1 MKRRRNKSKLAAF
14 TIIEL
19 IVVMLLTT
27 VIATL
32 SYLAINNTQ
41 QQYQSYEKSNDVG
54 LEIAALNTLLKND
67 FHKAKDIQLIN
78 GAIVFQMTDYRVVYQ
93 FEEKKVK
100 RTNQTK
106 TDTLDVIVLDK
117 QITFK
122 NEPIQ
127 KGRIDQLQLECKYFE
142 DKTTL
147 MYTKSYSS
155 KDLWKYEN

>member
-1 MKRRRNKSKLAAF
+1 
-14 TIIEL
+14 
-19 IVVMLLTT
+19 MLLTT

-106 TDTLDVIVLDK
+106 ADILDVIVLDK

-142 DKTTL
+142 DKTRPVGF
-147 MYTKSYSS
+147 MRIK
-155 KDLWKYEN
+155 KYLESAPIAIVFRGFANSTAKPRIGCNGI